1 MTAIERTP
9 ALNAAAAQLLSVL
22 LHYPDDDLLRH
33 RGEIAVAVGQ
43 LPAGELKTAL
53 ARFLDYLGSL
63 APIRLQENFTA
74 AFDMQ
79 PATTLNLT
87 YHAYGDNEKRA
98 AALAQL
104 QHLYDREGWERST
117 SELPDYL
124 PLLLEFLAIHP
135 RPQSAWPVWQC
146 LQAVPTLTANLE
158 KTAPAY
164 AALLQPLAR
173 LAAATHGE
181 DQHASAS
188 V

>member
-1 MTAIERTP
+1 MTPPSRETWR
-9 ALNAAAAQLLSVL
+9 LLSVL
-22 LHYPDDDLLRH
+22 LDYPDDDLLL
-33 RGEIAVAVGQ
+33 GLDQVAAAAEQIAE
-43 LPAGELKTAL
+43 PEFRTAIQI
-53 ARFLDYLGSL
+53 FLDYLRTHTPL
-63 APIRLQENFTA
+63 RLQENYTA
-74 AFDMQ
+74 AFDLG

-98 AALAQL
+98 AALARL
-104 QHLYDREGWERST
+104 QHLYDQEGWERST

-135 RPQSAWPVWQC
+135 RPQRLRPVWQC

-164 AALLQPLAR
+164 ADLLQPLAR
-173 LAAATHGE
+173 LAAATPGE
-181 DQHASAS
+181 DQRPPAP